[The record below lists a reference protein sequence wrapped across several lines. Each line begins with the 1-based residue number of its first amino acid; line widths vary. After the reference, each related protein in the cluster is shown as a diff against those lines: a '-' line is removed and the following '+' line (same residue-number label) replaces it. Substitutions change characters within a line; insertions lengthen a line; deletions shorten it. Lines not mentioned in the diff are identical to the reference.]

1 MSVSDHLLE
10 RSRAADDVA
19 EKVSG
24 IMGDETAA
32 TLARQ
37 LEPLT
42 CELSD
47 ALSRLP
53 LPDTVASRFGTVR
66 LTDYLR
72 ANVIMVVDLALEEL
86 ATAERAAMTESV
98 RALTQV
104 LTERYPGRTIEVRI
118 PPYAAVQ
125 VGALSA
131 GPSHTRGTP
140 PNVVEFAPE
149 TFWELATGRQS
160 WQRAAASGT
169 LTRLRRARRRDGQ
182 DVPDRQ
188 DPLNS
193 QLRQQR
199 PQFPGSDLA
208 AVGVEFG
215 PLVAQEEVEDVFA
228 EGLGDQFAGL
238 HELDS
243 TLQIAWQRGDAQRS
257 VLTLGERPDIVLGLA
272 WQRQLPSRFRPDR
285 RSAAARRRDRGRRP
299 SPWPGTRHGRSWPCR
314 A

>member
-1 MSVSDHLLE
+1 MARIYAALLSQLDALVAPPGQLSRYGLGRLMHLVNDTLVTLDSPAVSTPMSLSDHLLE

-169 LTRLRRARRRDGQ
+169 LTFSGVHAGETARM
-182 DVPDRQ
+182 
-188 DPLNS
+188 
-193 QLRQQR
+193 
-199 PQFPGSDLA
+199 FP
-208 AVGVEFG
+208 
-215 PLVAQEEVEDVFA
+215 
-228 EGLGDQFAGL
+228 
-238 HELDS
+238 
-243 TLQIAWQRGDAQRS
+243 IIKIR
-257 VLTLGERPDIVLGLA
+257 
-272 WQRQLPSRFRPDR
+272 
-285 RSAAARRRDRGRRP
+285 
-299 SPWPGTRHGRSWPCR
+299 
-314 A
+314 